1 MYNYN
6 IMSLKVYIG
15 SAIIVIIIFL
25 FIGCGC
31 GEKFNNFVKKTSK
44 KKVLVGMPT
53 NTPSELQSIM
63 KNLQS
68 TAQQTVADSQYD
80 TVADDYLDAENIQ

>member
-1 MYNYN
+1 MYSYN
-6 IMSLKVYIG
+6 IMSLKIFIG
-15 SAIIVIIIFL
+15 STIFIIIVFI

-31 GEKFNNFVKKTSK
+31 GEKFNNFVKKSSN

-53 NTPSELQSIM
+53 NTPGELQSIM
-63 KNLQS
+63 KDLQS

-80 TVADDYLDAENIQ
+80 TVADDYLDADNIA